1 MANPEKFAP
10 VVLLIFKLYIAFSP
24 PKKVFF
30 LYSNSKTVKF
40 CPYYPH
46 KRIV

>member
-1 MANPEKFAP
+1 MANLEKFAP
-10 VVLLIFKLYIAFSP
+10 VVPLIFKLYIAFSP

-30 LYSNSKTVKF
+30 FYSNSKTEKF
-40 CPYYPH
+40 SPNYPH